1 MPVINEAITNSLDSF
16 IHLVSQKYDLSIDE
30 LNIMWVEGCI
40 LVFDR
45 YSLVDFYVETWPEYK
60 LSKIFKL
67 IKDDLKDGFHLQQ
80 ITNNL
85 YTWIG

>member
-1 MPVINEAITNSLDSF
+1 MPVINEAITNSLDTF
-16 IHLVSQKYDLSIDE
+16 IHLVSQKYDLLIDE
-30 LNIMWVEGCI
+30 SKIMWEEGSI

-45 YSLVDFYVETWPEYK
+45 YSLVEFYVETWPEYE
-60 LSKIFKL
+60 STKIFKL

>member
-1 MPVINEAITNSLDSF
+1 MPVINEAITNLLDSF